1 MSLSPI
7 RMVRGTDERGGKRNV
22 HICFTPE
29 QLATLENFARKKGM
43 TDHSQAVEY
52 LAMQSS

>member
-1 MSLSPI
+1 
-7 RMVRGTDERGGKRNV
+7 MVRGTDERGGKRNV

>member
-1 MSLSPI
+1 MAL
-7 RMVRGTDERGGKRNV
+7 GTGKRTV
-22 HICFTPE
+22 PICFTQE

-52 LAMQSS
+52 LASESS